1 MTKTQNSTARDRLD
15 AIHAEIRDRIC
26 GLDYPPGKRLSE
38 VALAE
43 EFDVSR
49 TPLRR
54 VLARLE
60 DEGLVQ
66 SVHGVGTLVTDVDPR
81 ELGQV
86 YRLRQELVLL
96 YARLD
101 PVPVTD
107 AVIDWFRALNTRAM
121 ALKSTPSARAF
132 AQLDSDMFLA
142 LLDLTDNAPLRE
154 ISERLYFRT
163 ARIWIQQVTASRLD
177 LMQEIEIY
185 ANETAQIVAALEARD
200 LDAVGHLRHAHI
212 SLSFSRFQVD

>member
-1 MTKTQNSTARDRLD
+1 MTKSQNSTARDRLD
-15 AIHAEIRDRIC
+15 AIHAEIRNRIC

-43 EFDVSR
+43 EFEVSR

-66 SVHGVGTLVTDVDPR
+66 SVHGVGTMVTDVDPR

-101 PVPVTD
+101 PAPITD
-107 AVIDWFRALNTRAM
+107 AVIDRFRALNLRAT
-121 ALKSTPSARAF
+121 ALKSAPSVRDFAR
-132 AQLDSDMFLA
+132 LDSDMFLA
-142 LLDLTDNAPLRE
+142 LLALTENAPLRD

-163 ARIWIQQVTASRLD
+163 ARIWVQQVTASRLD
-177 LMQEIEIY
+177 LMQEIDIY
-185 ANETAQIVAALEARD
+185 AAETAQILAALEARD
-200 LDAVGHLRHAHI
+200 LDAVGHLRRAHI